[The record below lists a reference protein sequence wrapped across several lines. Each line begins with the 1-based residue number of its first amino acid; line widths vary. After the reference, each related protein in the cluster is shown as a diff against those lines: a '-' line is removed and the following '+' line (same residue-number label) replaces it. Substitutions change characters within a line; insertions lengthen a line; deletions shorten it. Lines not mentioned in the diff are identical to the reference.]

1 MPRLPRLPLS
11 AAPRINT
18 TNGLERLN
26 EEIKRRTWVVRIF
39 PNATACL
46 RLVTALCVE
55 QSEEWLSGRCCL
67 DIRGLCS
74 CVTAEEPPHPWA
86 APMIGAAEW
95 RRLHGRALGRILPDI
110 YRAHGAGKERTVRI
124 LVVGAGIGG
133 LTAALALRQ
142 AGCDVHVYEQANA
155 LREVGAGVAIS
166 PNATRVLHHLGLA
179 DALAVVGVR
188 SLSHDTRDWR
198 TGALL
203 GRIPL
208 GEDAVARW
216 GAPFYHLHRA
226 DLHNALRA
234 ALGEEQITLSARCV
248 AITQDEA
255 TVTAHFADGREA
267 SGDLLIGADGIHS
280 VVREHVAG
288 PDRPLY
294 SGQVSWRGLAPA
306 SVGREAEL
314 EVCHHSF
321 WGPRQQ
327 FVCYYVRGG
336 RLVNWVSNTEGDG
349 EWREESW
356 SARGDREEALALHA
370 EWHPAVRA
378 LIAGTERVFKWAL
391 FDRPPLER
399 WTRGRVTL
407 LGDAAHPMLPYMG
420 QGAGQSIEDALVLA
434 RCLAAGR
441 DDPRGAL
448 EVYAALRHERAAAVQ
463 AASREAGQM
472 VRLTDPVEVEARN
485 ARLSASPEA
494 PVTRF
499 DWIWRYDVDRATGD
513 E

>member
-1 MPRLPRLPLS
+1 M
-11 AAPRINT
+11 RI
-18 TNGLERLN
+18 
-26 EEIKRRTWVVRIF
+26 V
-39 PNATACL
+39 
-46 RLVTALCVE
+46 
-55 QSEEWLSGRCCL
+55 
-67 DIRGLCS
+67 
-74 CVTAEEPPHPWA
+74 
-86 APMIGAAEW
+86 
-95 RRLHGRALGRILPDI
+95 
-110 YRAHGAGKERTVRI
+110 
-124 LVVGAGIGG
+124 VVGAGIGG

-142 AGCDVHVYEQANA
+142 SGFDVHVYEQTRV

-179 DALAVVGVR
+179 DALGAVGVR
-188 SLSHDTRDWR
+188 SLSHDSRDWR

-203 GRIPL
+203 GRVPL
-208 GEDAVARW
+208 GEEAVTRW

-226 DLHNALRA
+226 DLHDALRA
-234 ALGEEQITLSARCV
+234 ALGDGHMTLGARCV
-248 AITQDEA
+248 AIIQDEA
-255 TVTAHFADGREA
+255 TVTARFADGREA

-306 SVGREAEL
+306 AVGHEAEL
-314 EVCHHSF
+314 EVYHHSF

-327 FVCYYVRGG
+327 FVCYYVSGG
-336 RLVNWVSNTEGDG
+336 QLVNWVSKTEGDG

-370 EWHPAVRA
+370 GWHPAVRA

-399 WTRGRVTL
+399 WTHGRVAL

-420 QGAGQSIEDALVLA
+420 QGAGQSIEDAAVLA
-434 RCLAAGR
+434 HCLAAGR
-441 DDPRGAL
+441 NDPQRAL
-448 EVYAALRHERAAAVQ
+448 EVYAARRQERAAAVQ
-463 AASREAGQM
+463 AASREAGRL
-472 VRLTDPVEVEARN
+472 VRLTDTLEVEARN
-485 ARLSASPEA
+485 VHLSASLEA
-494 PVTRF
+494 PVARF
-499 DWIWRYDVDRATGD
+499 DWIWRYDVERAMVD